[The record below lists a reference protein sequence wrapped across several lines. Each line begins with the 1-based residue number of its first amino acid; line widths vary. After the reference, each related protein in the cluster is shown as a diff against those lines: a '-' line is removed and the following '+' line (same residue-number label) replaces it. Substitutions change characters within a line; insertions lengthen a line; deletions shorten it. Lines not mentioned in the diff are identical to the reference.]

1 MPVPKLSEAMS
12 SPHASVRRRG
22 LLVVVSGPSGVGK
35 GTIVKRL
42 LAEQPE
48 LKLSCSVT
56 TREPRPGEV
65 DGLNYFFRSP
75 AEFRR
80 MVAGGELLEHAQFGA
95 NSYGTPRRFVE
106 EMLDAGHDVVLEIE
120 IQGAI
125 QVKERWPHAVFV
137 FVLPP
142 TLEELEA
149 RLVGR
154 QTEAEDA
161 LRARLAAARVE
172 LNYVPMYDYELVNDD
187 LELAVKKVQAI
198 ILAEHCRVK
207 RSLAH

>member
-1 MPVPKLSEAMS
+1 MPHPKLSDAMTT
-12 SPHASVRRRG
+12 PLAPGTRRG

-65 DGLNYFFRSP
+65 EGLNYFFRSP

-80 MVAGGELLEHAQFGA
+80 MVAGGELLEFATFGS